1 MRGTSPVRSKIL
13 GNVTPVAPVSSST
26 PHFYY
31 QTPESESLLPENIVK
46 APPPAQKQVN
56 SNATLP
62 PPPDSV
68 AELSVP
74 LHPKDEKPVAAKIE
88 SSSQSFRPVALPE
101 NLSELPESTSRGFP
115 LQLEKWD
122 FQLPSVE
129 IPLSEPPFSPDEGR
143 RLPFS
148 LARLIAAL
156 TTGLSLAQ
164 LQHYLFFFD
173 EGVVRQGLRAEI
185 AGIPSIFY
193 AVASNNESIVRT
205 WASHG
210 CDVNAKERRTGIPL
224 LAFAILRTRA
234 ANEDTT
240 TMLMTLLSLGADA
253 TVIPPSLFS
262 PCLEDPP
269 EVPPGSLSGTSEN
282 VNTAWCTDIV
292 YALVA
297 KTINLSQRY
306 FLDKVLKMEAPTS
319 RQSQVTRIHN
329 ATALLGISYFLIGQT
344 AATQLVSDVL
354 ISHLA
359 LPRTKPLVMA
369 FTGRF
374 HQE

>member
-1 MRGTSPVRSKIL
+1 MTP
-13 GNVTPVAPVSSST
+13 VTPVASPT
-26 PHFYY
+26 PDFYY
-31 QTPESESLLPENIVK
+31 QMPESESLLPEGMVK
-46 APPPAQKQVN
+46 APSSAPNEVN
-56 SNATLP
+56 SNVKLP
-62 PPPDSV
+62 LPPDSF

-74 LHPKDEKPVAAKIE
+74 LHPKDEEPVASKIE
-88 SSSQSFRPVALPE
+88 SGSRSFGPLALPAHLSKLPE
-101 NLSELPESTSRGFP
+101 NTSQGFP
-115 LQLEKWD
+115 LQLEKWN

-129 IPLSEPPFSPDEGR
+129 MPLGERSFSPDEGR

-156 TTGLSLAQ
+156 TQGLSLAQ
-164 LQHYLFFFD
+164 LQDYLLFFD
-173 EGVVRQGLRAEI
+173 EGVVRQGLGAEI

-193 AVASNNESIVRT
+193 AVASNNENIVRV

-210 CDVNAKERRTGIPL
+210 CDMNAKEPRTGMPL

-269 EVPPGSLSGTSEN
+269 EVPLGSLNGTSGD
-282 VNTAWCTDIV
+282 VNTAWCTDTV

-344 AATQLVSDVL
+344 AATQVVSDVL

-374 HQE
+374 H